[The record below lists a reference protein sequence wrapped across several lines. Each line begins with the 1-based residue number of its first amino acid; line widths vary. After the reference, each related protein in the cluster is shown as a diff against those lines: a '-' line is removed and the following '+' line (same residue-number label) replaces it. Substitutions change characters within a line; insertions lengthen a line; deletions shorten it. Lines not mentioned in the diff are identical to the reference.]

1 MTSKKAKKLRKE
13 KPNAVALPFLITPPH
28 DAEAIGTTPIPIIP
42 RHPAEIVASKAA
54 PKSPKYEDR
63 PTLPQPKR
71 ALWWEITIAISLLIH
86 ALAVLAFSLKYTY
99 DLERAAGAAS
109 TSSAEGTLVV
119 PIEVVVTA
127 VLPPVPTPTDAISE
141 DARTAAKTTAKEE
154 QKAQEKVEAAPPQ
167 KSDETPGTIP
177 TAKDKPSLEKRIR
190 EQKKK
195 EETQASR
202 SAATNPSPVASSHS
216 QGRAGAGGLLESGG
230 TSEISSYQALV
241 LAHLQRF
248 RSYPPAAKGGG
259 IKGTAT
265 VRFAL
270 ASNGSVTSLSL
281 AHGSGA
287 AILDEAALSMVHRAS
302 PFPPF
307 PPGLGRSR
315 MDFAAPVRFD
325 LR

>member
-1 MTSKKAKKLRKE
+1 
-13 KPNAVALPFLITPPH
+13 
-28 DAEAIGTTPIPIIP
+28 
-42 RHPAEIVASKAA
+42 
-54 PKSPKYEDR
+54 
-63 PTLPQPKR
+63 
-71 ALWWEITIAISLLIH
+71 
-86 ALAVLAFSLKYTY
+86 
-99 DLERAAGAAS
+99 
-109 TSSAEGTLVV
+109 
-119 PIEVVVTA
+119 
-127 VLPPVPTPTDAISE
+127 
-141 DARTAAKTTAKEE
+141 
-154 QKAQEKVEAAPPQ
+154 
-167 KSDETPGTIP
+167 
-177 TAKDKPSLEKRIR
+177 
-190 EQKKK
+190 
-195 EETQASR
+195 
-202 SAATNPSPVASSHS
+202 
-216 QGRAGAGGLLESGG
+216 
-230 TSEISSYQALV
+230 V

-248 RSYPPAAKGGG
+248 RSYPAAAKGGG